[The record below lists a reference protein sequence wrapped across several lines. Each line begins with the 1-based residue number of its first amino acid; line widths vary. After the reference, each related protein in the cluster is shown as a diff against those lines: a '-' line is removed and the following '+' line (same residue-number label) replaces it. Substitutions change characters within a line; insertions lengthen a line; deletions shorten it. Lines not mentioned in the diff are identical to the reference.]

1 MGPGLLVLLGVVT
14 GDGEAEAEKL
24 ARKTAALRIFDDA
37 KGAMNLSVED
47 VKGEVLVVSQ
57 FTLAA
62 DTRKGRRPSFIRAA
76 RPEEANALYGR
87 YVEALRA
94 RGLKTETGRFQTVM
108 AVHLVN
114 DGPVTILLEA

>member
-1 MGPGLLVLLGVVT
+1 VVT